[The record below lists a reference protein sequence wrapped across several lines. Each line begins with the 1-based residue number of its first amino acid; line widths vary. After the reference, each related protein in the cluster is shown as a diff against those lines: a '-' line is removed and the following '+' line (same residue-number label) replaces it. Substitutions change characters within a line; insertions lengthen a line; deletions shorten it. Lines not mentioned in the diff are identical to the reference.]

1 MNEYPAATDWTVA
14 RGEKWR
20 AQLAGMEATLA
31 PVDEPLIRAL
41 NLDAPCRI
49 ADIGCGGGGTTLE
62 ILRRAPAGSVV
73 HGFDLSPALIELAR
87 SCKRSDER
95 AIAFEIADMATASAP
110 EEPYDRLVSRF
121 GIMFFDDPLAAFA
134 NLVRWLAPGGRF
146 AFAVW
151 GRPAE
156 NPWMTSVRQV
166 VAEII
171 GLPTLDPEAPGPF
184 RYAEADKLLI
194 LLDRAGYGE
203 LDVGDWRGVLPIG
216 GGLPAAEAANFALA
230 SFSSFGELLA
240 EAGNEV
246 LNAARKSLT
255 ARHSRH
261 QRDGAVWMDACVHIF
276 TGARLTGGRERT
288 KAEFHAVLDA
298 ADYKL
303 TRIIPTM
310 APQSIIEAMTK

>member
-1 MNEYPAATDWTVA
+1 MNESPTASDWATA

-20 AQLAGMEATLA
+20 AQLAGMEAMIT

-41 NLDAPCRI
+41 HLDAPCRI

-73 HGFDLSPALIELAR
+73 HGFDISPALIELAR
-87 SCKRSDER
+87 ARKRSDER
-95 AIAFEIADMATASAP
+95 AIAFEIADMATATAP

-121 GIMFFDDPLAAFA
+121 AIMFFDDPPAAFG

-156 NPWMTSVRQV
+156 NPWITSVREV

-171 GLPTLDPEAPGPF
+171 EMPPPEPEAPGPF
-184 RYAEADKLLI
+184 RYAQADKLLA
-194 LLDRAGYGE
+194 LLDRAGFGE
-203 LDVGDWRGVLPIG
+203 LDVDDWRGALPIG

-230 SFSSFGELLA
+230 SFSSFGEQLA
-240 EAGNEV
+240 EAGDEA
-246 LNAARKSLT
+246 LNAARQSLT
-255 ARHSRH
+255 ARFSRH
-261 QRDGAVWMDACVHIF
+261 QQEGTVRLDACVHIL
-276 TGARLTGGRERT
+276 TGARLGRAR
-288 KAEFHAVLDA
+288 
-298 ADYKL
+298 
-303 TRIIPTM
+303 
-310 APQSIIEAMTK
+310 QSGKTE